1 MAARRDQNEDA
12 PTMRPRACRE
22 GDGVDDGMEGEELE
36 KIGSSDELQIA
47 SIGPDGALRKP
58 TTIWVVRL
66 GDDLL
71 VRSVNGRA
79 AAWFRGTQVHHEA
92 RIPDGG
98 VTREV
103 TFVDAEGDPDD
114 RIDDA
119 YRTKYRRYSPGIA
132 GSVLTPQ
139 ARSATIRLIPRP
151 TTS

>member
-1 MAARRDQNEDA
+1 M
-12 PTMRPRACRE
+12 T
-22 GDGVDDGMEGEELE
+22 GWTGEELE

-58 TTIWVVRL
+58 TTVWV
-66 GDDLL
+66 
-71 VRSVNGRA
+71 
-79 AAWFRGTQVHHEA
+79 
-92 RIPDGG
+92 GG
-98 VTREV
+98 VTRDV
-103 TFVDAEGDPDD
+103 TFVDAKGDLDD

-132 GSVLTPQ
+132 GSVVTPQ

>member
-1 MAARRDQNEDA
+1 MGSMTGWR
-12 PTMRPRACRE
+12 
-22 GDGVDDGMEGEELE
+22 GEELE

-66 GDDLL
+66 SDDLF

-79 AAWFRGTQVHHEA
+79 AAWFRGTQMHHEG
-92 RIPDGG
+92 RISAGG
-98 VTREV
+98 VTGDV
-103 TFVDAEGDPDD
+103 TFVDAKGDLDD

>member
-1 MAARRDQNEDA
+1 MH
-12 PTMRPRACRE
+12 PRACRE
-22 GDGVDDGMEGEELE
+22 GDGVDDGMEVR
-36 KIGSSDELQIA
+36 SSKRSDRQTNCRSRPSDLM
-47 SIGPDGALRKP
+47 ALRKP

-66 GDDLL
+66 GDDLV

-79 AAWFRGTQVHHEA
+79 AAWFGGTQMHHEG
-92 RIPDGG
+92 RISAGG
-98 VTREV
+98 VTSDV
-103 TFVDAEGDPDD
+103 TFVDAKGDLDD

-119 YRTKYRRYSPGIA
+119 YRTRYRRYSPSIA